1 METFLSILLGIGLS
15 AATGFRIF
23 IPFLILSIASIS
35 GYVSLSENFEWIGTV
50 PSLIAFGSASI
61 LEVAAYYIPWLDNLL
76 DSIASPTAVIAGSII
91 AASSIIGMDP
101 LLKWTLAIIAGGGA
115 AGFFQTLTG
124 TTRISSSVTTAGF
137 GNHIVSSLEAIISVI
152 ISVLSIFLPIAAA
165 AIIIFSIIYLWKKVI
180 SRFFR
185 KNEST

>member
-1 METFLSILLGIGLS
+1 METLLSILMGIGLS
-15 AATGFRIF
+15 AAAGFRIF

-61 LEVAAYYIPWLDNLL
+61 LEIAAYYIPWLDNLL
-76 DSIASPTAVIAGSII
+76 DSIASPTAVVAGSVI
-91 AASSIIGMDP
+91 AASSIIGIDP

-124 TTRISSSVTTAGF
+124 ATRVSSTVTTAGF
-137 GNHIVSSLEAIISVI
+137 GNHIVSSLEAVISVI
-152 ISVLSIFLPIAAA
+152 ISILSIFLPVLAAI
-165 AIIIFSIIYLWKKVI
+165 IIIFSIIFLWKKVI
-180 SRFFR
+180 SKFFTR
-185 KNEST
+185 TESS